1 MYMSLDRKGS
11 KLEDLQESLY
21 DPHHPPSQSTRRM
34 IHQKEFDVRDN
45 WSVDSENQTDE
56 SQVGEEAD
64 HTTSKL
70 PFFFLSISLILCVV
84 AAVFAFY
91 RLSGTYSNSVED
103 LIVLQTEAPEFI
115 DGGVPF
121 DYVVTLG
128 NQSTSNLEL
137 VDIEVSYPQGVSDTE
152 AARVISLKDVGTVI
166 PNTILEEKFPITLF
180 GIPGTTKP
188 ITTILRYSVPGSTAT
203 FEKKETKIV
212 EIKTSPLSLSIDAL
226 QAVTAGQEMAVKIT
240 IESTK
245 GQTIPSALLKLTYP
259 TGFEF
264 VRSDITP
271 TTGNNVWDIGTLAP
285 GVVKE
290 ITVFGIPRG
299 EDEESRSIRVEV
311 GTKDAS
317 GVNIAALFAES
328 KAEYLITKPFLQT
341 DILVSNIKS
350 PTHIV
355 SSNSDVT
362 ITIAYKNNIDKKL
375 QNAEIALL
383 LEGLAID
390 EATIRTDDGYYD
402 SRTNIVTWT
411 KSGVRELGTLEPGAT
426 GRVAISFKTRS
437 SSSLEGNEQIKLEVS
452 SKARRIGESG
462 IAEFVQGS
470 QSSVLRVLTRIALTA
485 ETALSAGGFTVSG
498 PIPPKAE
505 QETSYV
511 LVSQI
516 KNTVNPVDKAEV
528 KFKLPFNVRFIAGN
542 ASQGSVRYSEFDR
555 EVVWAV
561 GSVVKSGTG
570 SDPVLYVH
578 VAVLPSLVDVGKSV
592 SLATEFMLTATDVF
606 TKTRLEAKGPSVL
619 TTKFRAGDGFKK
631 NDDIVNK

>member
-1 MYMSLDRKGS
+1 MSFDRKDS
-11 KLEDLQESLY
+11 KLENLQESLY
-21 DPHHPPSQSTRRM
+21 DPKHPPSQSARRM
-34 IHQKEFDVRDN
+34 IHQKEFNVPDN
-45 WSVDSENQTDE
+45 WGTELD
-56 SQVGEEAD
+56 GEIDNIQIKEVSNN
-64 HTTSKL
+64 HSSKL
-70 PFFFLSISLILCVV
+70 PIIFLSISLFLCVV
-84 AAVFAFY
+84 AAIFAFY
-91 RLSGTYSNSVED
+91 RLSWKGGNVTQD
-103 LIVLQTEAPEFI
+103 LIVLQSEAPQFI

-128 NQSTSNLEL
+128 NQNSTNLEL
-137 VDIEVSYPQGVSDTE
+137 VDLEVSYPQGVSDTE
-152 AARVISLKDVGTVI
+152 ASRVISTKDIGTVL
-166 PNTILEEKFPITLF
+166 PNTVLEEKFPLTLF

-203 FEKKETKIV
+203 FEKKETKVV
-212 EIKTSPLSLSIDAL
+212 EIKTSPLSLSVDVL
-226 QAVTAGQEMAVKIT
+226 KEVTAGQEIAVKIT

-264 VRSDITP
+264 VRADITP
-271 TTGNNVWDIGTLAP
+271 TTGNNIWDIGTLTP

-299 EDEESRSIRVEV
+299 EDDESRTIRAEL
-311 GTKDAS
+311 GTKDVS

-328 KAEYLITKPFLQT
+328 KSEYLITKPFLQT
-341 DILVSNIKS
+341 DILVANTKAPS
-350 PTHIV
+350 HIV

-362 ITIAYKNNIDKKL
+362 VIIAYKNNIDKKL
-375 QNAEIALL
+375 QNAEIALS

-390 EATIRTDDGYYD
+390 ETTIRTDDGYYD

-411 KSGVRELGTLEPGAT
+411 KSGVRELGTLEPGAV
-426 GRVAISFKTRS
+426 GRVAVSFKTKN
-437 SSSLEGNEQIKLEVS
+437 SSSLEGSEQIRLEVS

-470 QSSVLRVLTRIALTA
+470 QSSILRVLTRIALTA

-498 PIPPKAE
+498 PVPPRAE

-528 KFKLPFNVRFIAGN
+528 KFKLPFNVRFIASN
-542 ASQGSVRYSEFDR
+542 ATQGTAAYSEFDR
-555 EVVWAV
+555 EVVWNA
-561 GSVVKSGTG
+561 GSIVKSGTG
-570 SDPVLYVH
+570 SDSVLYVH
-578 VAVLPSLVDVGKSV
+578 VAVLPSLVDVGKSI
-592 SLATEFMLTATDVF
+592 SLATDFTLTGIDVF
-606 TKTRLEAKGPSVL
+606 TKAKLEAKGPSIL
-619 TTKFRAGDGFKK
+619 TTKFRVADGFRK

>member
-1 MYMSLDRKGS
+1 MSLDRKDS

-21 DPHHPPSQSTRRM
+21 NPQHPPSQSARRM
-34 IHQKEFDVRDN
+34 IHQKEFDVQDN
-45 WSVDSENQTDE
+45 WNTNVDEETSEFH
-56 SQVGEEAD
+56 VKEEVS
-64 HTTSKL
+64 HSGSKL
-70 PFFFLSISLILCVV
+70 PFFFLSISFILCIV
-84 AAVFAFY
+84 AAAFALY
-91 RLSGTYSNSVED
+91 RLNGNTNNLVED
-103 LIVLQTEAPEFI
+103 LIVLQSEVPEFI
-115 DGGVPF
+115 DGGVSF
-121 DYVVTLG
+121 DYMVTLG
-128 NQSTSNLEL
+128 NQSTTNLEL
-137 VDIEVSYPQGVSDTE
+137 VDLEVSYPQGVSETQ
-152 AARVISLKDVGTVI
+152 AAQVISLKDIGTVL
-166 PNTILEEKFPITLF
+166 PNTVLEEKFSLTLF

-188 ITTILRYSVPGSTAT
+188 ITTTLRYSVPGSTAT
-203 FEKKETKIV
+203 FEKKETKVV
-212 EIKTSPLSLSIDAL
+212 EIKTSPLSLSIEAL
-226 QAVTAGQEMAVKIT
+226 DAVTAGQEMAVKIT

-245 GQTIPSALLKLTYP
+245 GQTIPGALLKLTYP

-311 GTKDAS
+311 GTKDVS
-317 GVNIAALFAES
+317 GVNIGALFAES
-328 KAEYLITKPFLQT
+328 KVEYLITKPFLQT
-341 DILVSNIKS
+341 DILVANTKA

-362 ITIAYKNNIDKKL
+362 VTIAYKNNVDKKL
-375 QNAEIALL
+375 QNAEISLS

-411 KSGVRELGTLEPGAT
+411 RSGVRELATLEPGAT
-426 GRVAISFKTRS
+426 GRLAVSFKTKN

-462 IAEFVQGS
+462 ISEFVQGS
-470 QSSVLRVLTRIALTA
+470 QSSILRVLTRIALTA
-485 ETALSAGGFTVSG
+485 ETALSAGEFIVSG

-516 KNTVNPVDKAEV
+516 KNTVNPIDKAEV
-528 KFKLPFNVRFIAGN
+528 RFKLPFNVRFIAGN
-542 ASQGSVRYSEFDR
+542 VSQGSVRYSEFDR
-555 EVVWAV
+555 EVVWNV
-561 GSVVKSGTG
+561 GSVVKSGIG
-570 SDPVLYVH
+570 NDPVMYVH

-592 SLATEFMLTATDVF
+592 SLATEFTLTATDVF
-606 TKTRLEAKGPSVL
+606 TKTRLEAKGPSIL
-619 TTKFRAGDGFKK
+619 TTKFRASDGFKK